1 MCLLQADMICDTRA
15 GGFKEQKSRNPAA
28 ITWRWRA
35 KPPMHVATVFWLLP
49 LIADCHWQ
57 IQRRSQSVKKEWNQ
71 TSERLSANSLSTEEK
86 SEGKSFEHDEVR
98 NVDRNV
104 TDNSSLPNS
113 SWSSIWRCSPKGGPS
128 WLLLQAVRLGIL
140 ESKQPGEGPADPCF
154 VGFTKFFWATLLA
167 VMTLVGI
174 CLLVPVM
181 LEITRRRPPGVPLV
195 LFGITFDCEPKPH
208 ADSYDF
214 YSMKPLEAPRS
225 ESVSP
230 LARQK

>member
-1 MCLLQADMICDTRA
+1 
-15 GGFKEQKSRNPAA
+15 
-28 ITWRWRA
+28 
-35 KPPMHVATVFWLLP
+35 MHVATVFWLLP

-57 IQRRSQSVKKEWNQ
+57 IQRRSHVKKEGNQ
-71 TSERLSANSLSTEEK
+71 SSTERLTASSLSTE
-86 SEGKSFEHDEVR
+86 GRSFEFDEVR
-98 NVDRNV
+98 DV

-113 SWSSIWRCSPKGGPS
+113 SWSSTWRCSPKGPS
-128 WLLLQAVRLGIL
+128 WLLLQAVRLGII
-140 ESKQPGEGPADPCF
+140 ESKQPEGPADPCF

-167 VMTLVGI
+167 VMTLLAI
-174 CLLVPVM
+174 CLLIPVM

-208 ADSYDF
+208 VDSYDF
-214 YSMKPLEAPRS
+214 YSMKPLEVPRT